1 MEYGSGARKTSPEK
15 VRDNIFALLEI
26 HGLTQEK
33 CGKMCGM
40 HGNYFTMLKSQK
52 LTCFPRLD
60 KMLAICDALNVSIED
75 MLYKDFEAA
84 RDQKRVREIEEDVK
98 RLKKEQAEISD
109 RLLRRARERR
119 AQEEAEGRKAD
130 ARK

>member
-1 MEYGSGARKTSPEK
+1 MEYGSGARKTSPKK
-15 VRDNIFALLEI
+15 VRTNIFALLEI
-26 HGLTQEK
+26 HELSQHRAENLCGLSE
-33 CGKMCGM
+33 
-40 HGNYFTMLKSQK
+40 NYFSMLKKQD

-75 MLYKDFEAA
+75 ILYKDFEAA

-109 RLLRRARERR
+109 RLVRRARERR
-119 AQEEAEGRKAD
+119 DREEAEGRKAD
-130 ARK
+130 AKK